1 MFSCCNKLSVLIE
14 SVHGMD
20 SFKKTSDAQQ
30 TNMTDILKNAKQ
42 KKLLKTNSEI
52 SFNKATAD
60 KKKKPCK

>member
-1 MFSCCNKLSVLIE
+1 
-14 SVHGMD
+14 MD